1 MISSLKTF
9 VSCTQDPY
17 YNLATEEFL
26 TFSVGADEC
35 ILYLWQN
42 RNTVVIGKNQN
53 AYREC
58 NVSKLEED
66 GGHIAR
72 RLSGGGA
79 VYHDEGNLNFTFCVR
94 KGNYNLEKQLSVIV
108 EAVNSFGV
116 KAMLTGRNDITVDDR
131 KFSGNA
137 YYESGDYAYHHGCI
151 LINGNK
157 EKLSAYLN
165 VSEEKLKSKG
175 VSSVKS
181 RVMNLSEVCDRI
193 TVDSLKNAM
202 EDAFR
207 RVYGYDF
214 DMIVLSDEDKSKID
228 TLREK
233 YASEDWLFGQKIP
246 FTHKIEH
253 RFEFGEVQ
261 LLLDINSGVIGSV
274 KAHTDSM
281 NVMLAEEIEKAL
293 PGIPY
298 RKEAL
303 RLKADAV
310 TNEVRDILLYIC
322 EII

>member
-1 MISSLKTF
+1 MISSLKVY
-9 VSCTQDPY
+9 VSDTQDPY

-26 TFSVGADEC
+26 TFSVGADVC

-79 VYHDEGNLNFTFCVR
+79 VYHDDGNLNFTFCVR
-94 KGNYNLEKQLSVIV
+94 KNNYNLEKQLGVIV

-116 KAMLTGRNDITVDDR
+116 KAMLTGRNDITVDNR

-137 YYESGDYAYHHGCI
+137 YYESGNYAYHHGCI
-151 LINGNK
+151 LVNGNK
-157 EKLSAYLN
+157 EKLSDYLN

-181 RVMNLSEVCDRI
+181 RVMNLSEASDKI
-193 TVDSLKNAM
+193 TVDSLKTAM
-202 EDAFR
+202 EGAFR
-207 RVYGYDF
+207 RVYGHDF
-214 DMIVLSDEDKSKID
+214 DMIVLSEEDRAKIEE
-228 TLREK
+228 LRVK
-233 YASEDWLFGQKIP
+233 YASEEWLYGQKIP
-246 FTHKIEH
+246 FTHKVEH

-261 LLLDINSGVIGSV
+261 LLLDVNAGIINHV

-281 NVMLAEEIEKAL
+281 KVARAEKIEEAL

-303 RLKADAV
+303 TLKAEAV
-310 TNEVRDILLYIC
+310 TGEVRDILLYLC

>member
-1 MISSLKTF
+1 MISRLKAY
-9 VSCTQDPY
+9 VSDTRDPY

-79 VYHDEGNLNFTFCVR
+79 VYHDDGNLNFTFCVR
-94 KGNYNLEKQLSVIV
+94 KDNYDLKKQLSVIV

-116 KAMLTGRNDITVDDR
+116 KAELTGRNDITVEDK

-151 LINGNK
+151 MINANK
-157 EKLSAYLN
+157 ENLSTYLN
-165 VSEEKLKSKG
+165 VSQEKLKSKG

-181 RVMNLSEVCDRI
+181 RVMNLSEACDRI

-202 EDAFR
+202 EGAFK
-207 RVYGYDF
+207 RVYGYDYE
-214 DMIVLSDEDKSKID
+214 MITLSDDDKKKID
-228 TLREK
+228 ELRNK
-233 YASEDWLFGQKIP
+233 YASEEWRFGQKIP

-261 LLLDINSGVIGSV
+261 LLLDVNSGVINSV
-274 KAHTDSM
+274 KVHTDSM
-281 NVMLAEEIEKAL
+281 DVTLAEEIEKAL

-298 RKEAL
+298 RKEAFK
-303 RLKADAV
+303 LKADNV
-310 TNEVRDILLYIC
+310 TGTVREILLYLC